1 MNQNLSIAQYVAQ
14 EAVKDNIQQVLK
26 DKTPQFIAS
35 VTSLVNSNEALKN
48 ADKQSVLLACLTAA
62 SLDLPINQNLGFAY
76 IIPYNDRK
84 TGNSVAQFQMGYKG
98 FIQLAMRSGQ
108 FRTINVND
116 VRDGEI
122 KNHNRLTGEIEFE
135 WIDGDEREKLPVIG
149 YVAYMKL
156 LNGFEKILYMTKK
169 QLQAHGVKFSKSFK
183 KGFGLWKDDFDS
195 MAKKTVIKLLLAK
208 YAPMT
213 VNMQTAT
220 LSDQAIIRDDGYEY
234 ADNAPVD
241 IDEIN
246 NSKENDRVLKHIENA
261 KDFVEL
267 AEVEGLI
274 NETTQPAF
282 EAKLKKLNQEAKNE

>member
-1 MNQNLSIAQYVAQ
+1 MKNELSIAQYVAQ

-35 VTSLVNSNEALKN
+35 VTSLVNSNDTLKN

-213 VNMQTAT
+213 VDMQTAT
-220 LSDQAIIRDDGYEY
+220 LSDQAIIRDDGYKY